1 MKEKHEDNNEDD
13 DDHKFQNTPPPP
25 RQMNN
30 EQMNKTMNIAGCIS
44 QIRWLWVTNG
54 WVYYLL
60 RLGNKLN

>member
-13 DDHKFQNTPPPP
+13 DDHKFQNTPPP

-54 WVYYLL
+54 WFYYLL